1 MNLRH
6 NDLYINPDNPFE
18 NCQLDRKQY
27 ALILTQI
34 ITNYTSGFVLGL
46 NSTWGTGKTTFVKM
60 WQQHLK
66 NEGFKTLYYNAWEND
81 FEKDVFVALI
91 SELEQLKEN
100 KTEKAFKNIK
110 KKAAPLTKK
119 IATAAGKALIEK
131 HIGKGFA
138 QEAVNALSDTAI
150 TGLEN
155 QLKSYTDRKKGIK
168 EFRKQLESFVKD
180 STDNAPIVFF
190 IDEMDR
196 CRPDYSVEVL
206 EQIKHL
212 FSVKGIV
219 FVLAMDKVQLGHS
232 IRGVYGSDLIDA
244 DEYLRRFIDIEYSL
258 PKPNPGVFTYYLFDY
273 FQLDNFF
280 DASKPRYYSDSYND
294 KKLFIEIFTRLF
306 ESKSVPLRGQEKIF
320 AQTKL
325 ILSSFDREHF
335 VFPHL
340 LVFLIFIKSYYP
352 DLYTKT
358 RDRSTPP
365 FELLWA
371 IEEIVNPL
379 IKEDRYHK
387 FLSLEAHYLYFY
399 NNWYVG
405 DNRKSKI
412 FNEDSKL
419 KFNIKYPI
427 KGAGDDFEKIVKAIT
442 NKDYSY
448 ISIDFLINKIDLTDQ
463 IKV

>member
-18 NCQLDRKQY
+18 NCQLDRKQF

-34 ITNYTSGFVLGL
+34 ITNYTCGFVLGL

-91 SELEQLKEN
+91 SELEQLMDK
-100 KTEKAFKNIK
+100 KTEQSFKNIL

-119 IATAAGKALIEK
+119 IATAADKALVEK

-138 QEAVNALSDTAI
+138 QEAVNALSETAI
-150 TGLEN
+150 TGLEK
-155 QLKSYTDRKKGIK
+155 QLKSYTNRKRGIK

-180 STDNAPIVFF
+180 STQNTPIVFF

-219 FVLAMDKVQLGHS
+219 SILAMDKVQLGHS

-258 PKPNPGVFTYYLFDY
+258 PKPNPGVFTNYLFDY
-273 FQLDNFF
+273 FQLDSFF
-280 DASKPRYYSDSYND
+280 DVNKPRYYSDSYND
-294 KKLFIEIFTRLF
+294 KKLFIEIFTKLF

-325 ILSSFDREHF
+325 ILSSFDREHI